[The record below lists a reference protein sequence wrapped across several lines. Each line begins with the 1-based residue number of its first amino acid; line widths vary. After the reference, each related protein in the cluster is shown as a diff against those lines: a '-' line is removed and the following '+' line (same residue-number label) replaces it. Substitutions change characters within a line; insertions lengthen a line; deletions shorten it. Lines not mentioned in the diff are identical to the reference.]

1 MGMKTNQTIGVVE
14 AIAPKFKDASQAGN
28 SFDKVLLT
36 MKDKQIG
43 YQSGLFN
50 MNDALDEL
58 QTRFAKGEK
67 ASDLFGKEHT
77 KMAEVLVMAKDDVIR
92 YTEAVTGT
100 DKALE
105 QAAKNT
111 NNRAAKRAQAMNRL
125 KLVMIDLGE
134 KVAPAITM

>member
-1 MGMKTNQTIGVVE
+1 
-14 AIAPKFKDASQAGN
+14 
-28 SFDKVLLT
+28 
-36 MKDKQIG
+36 
-43 YQSGLFN
+43 
-50 MNDALDEL
+50 
-58 QTRFAKGEK
+58 
-67 ASDLFGKEHT
+67 
-77 KMAEVLVMAKDDVIR
+77 MAEVLVMAKDDVIR

-134 KVAPAITM
+134 K